1 MEILIIYVAISVWM
15 FIKNNYKD
23 TIIKIIVRLGE
34 KKFGKEFS
42 DSYLALSKETGSI
55 IENSALLLAGR
66 VRGGLTWPSA
76 VLVLGGREGYEWK
89 HEVNQASGR

>member
-66 VRGGLTWPSA
+66 GIGALTWPIT
-76 VLVLGGREGYEWK
+76 VLVLGVLKAYELK
-89 HEVNQASGR
+89 H

>member
-1 MEILIIYVAISVWM
+1 MEILIIYVAVSVWM

-66 VRGGLTWPSA
+66 VIGALTWPIT
-76 VLVLGGREGYEWK
+76 VLVLGVLKAYELK
-89 HEVNQASGR
+89 H

>member
-1 MEILIIYVAISVWM
+1 MEILIIYVAVSVWM

-55 IENSALLLAGR
+55 IENAGLLLAGR
-66 VRGGLTWPSA
+66 VIGALTWPIT
-76 VLVLGGREGYEWK
+76 VLVLGVLKAYELK
-89 HEVNQASGR
+89 Y

>member
-1 MEILIIYVAISVWM
+1 MEILIIYVAVSVWM

-42 DSYLALSKETGSI
+42 DSYLELSKETGSI

-66 VRGGLTWPSA
+66 VIGALTWPIT
-76 VLVLGGREGYEWK
+76 VLVLGVLKAYELK
-89 HEVNQASGR
+89 H